1 MEQKS
6 QLESGFK
13 IINLL
18 LIESNFKREE
28 MVTFDQTKT
37 ENIVNVDVNVQVK
50 DTTIFVTEKLDYTQ
64 KLGETIEISAKIKM
78 FGVFEKIG
86 DTPLNLEEFGKVNGA
101 AIIFPY
107 IREQLTNLSSK
118 AGIGLIILPPF
129 NFTKVKANQ
138 NSGQVELPQT
148 K

>member
-13 IINLL
+13 ITNLL
-18 LIESNFKREE
+18 LIESNFLREAL
-28 MVTFDQTKT
+28 VTFDQAKT
-37 ENIVNVDVNVQVK
+37 ENIVNVDVNVQIK
-50 DTTIFVTEKLDYTQ
+50 DNTVFVTEILDYTQ
-64 KLGETIEISAKIKM
+64 KLGEIIEVTAKIKM
-78 FGVFEKIG
+78 IGVFEKIG
-86 DTPLNLEEFGKVNGA
+86 DSPLNLEEFGKVNGA

-129 NFTKVKANQ
+129 NFTKK
-138 NSGQVELPQT
+138 
-148 K
+148 

>member
-6 QLESGFK
+6 QIESGFK

-37 ENIVNVDVNVQVK
+37 ENIVNVDVNVQIK
-50 DTTIFVTEKLDYTQ
+50 ETTVFVTETLDYTQ
-64 KLGETIEISAKIKM
+64 KLGERIEISAKIKM
-78 FGVFEKIG
+78 FGVFEKVG

-129 NFTKVKANQ
+129 NFTKLKTNK
-138 NSGQVELPQT
+138 NSTAEEVPQT

>member
-1 MEQKS
+1 MEHKS

-13 IINLL
+13 IMNLL

-50 DTTIFVTEKLDYTQ
+50 EPNIFVTETLDYTQ
-64 KLGETIEISAKIKM
+64 KLEDRIEISAKIKM
-78 FGVFEKIG
+78 FGVFEKVG
-86 DTPLNLEEFGKVNGA
+86 DTPLDLEEFGKVNGA

-129 NFTKVKANQ
+129 NFTKVKPNQ
-138 NSGQVELPQT
+138 NLIQESLP
-148 K
+148 KDK